1 MKSLCLLAVLALG
14 GLVCVKPISA
24 DTRVPGSREVKILV
38 EETNLVR
45 GPEIFLGN
53 IALIHASPFLKEV
66 LQKIELGKAPRPG
79 KIKHFS
85 KRRLVSLIQSQR
97 GLPEDA
103 LIEVPKNIYVKRA
116 SQQIKQQEIREQVN
130 LFLADFFEGKEYEL
144 EWIKIRELGLYPE
157 GEVNLSIAS
166 KSNVNQQGKLSV
178 FMDILIDGNREDSIR
193 VSGKVALYENIL
205 CVVRNLAKGEA
216 ILEKDVY
223 FVREK
228 LFGLQRD
235 VVRNIQEIQG
245 KILKTSIQKDNYV
258 KSSWLEEIPLIQK
271 GDLVTLVARRNNL
284 LIVTSGIS
292 KEDGYSDKL
301 IRVENIGSG
310 KIVRGMVREKTTV
323 EVIY

>member
-1 MKSLCLLAVLALG
+1 MKFLSLLASLAMGTMIWVHSLNAET
-14 GLVCVKPISA
+14 LS
-24 DTRVPGSREVKILV
+24 SFREVKIFV
-38 EETNLVR
+38 EETNLVS

-53 IALIHASPFLKEV
+53 IALIHADPFLKEV
-66 LQKIELGKAPRPG
+66 LQKIELGKAPKPG
-79 KIKHFS
+79 KIKHLN
-85 KRRLVSLIQSQR
+85 KRRILSLIQSQK
-97 GLPEDA
+97 GLPKDA
-103 LIEVPKNIYVKRA
+103 MIDIPQNIYVKRA

-130 LFLADFFEGKEYEL
+130 LFLADFFKGKEYEL
-144 EWIKIRELGLYPE
+144 EWMKIKELGLYPQ
-157 GEVNLSIAS
+157 GELNLSIVS
-166 KSNVNQQGKLSV
+166 KSNVNQQGNLSV

-193 VSGKVALYENIL
+193 VSGKVAIYENIL
-205 CVVRNLAKGEA
+205 CAVRNLAKGDA
-216 ILEKDVY
+216 LLEQDVY
-223 FVREK
+223 FVRKK

-235 VVRNIQEIQG
+235 VVRNIQEING
-245 KILKTSIQKDNYV
+245 KILKTSVQKDNYI

-310 KIVRGMVREKTTV
+310 KIVRGVVREKTTV